1 MSGRGERLSAG
12 PEAAHRTARRPVTGA
27 APEASAADGEARIGA
42 GQRLGATTVLAALL
56 IGIVVLGIS
65 FGRDDAAPVT
75 PTLDVILTETASRTP
90 PDKADF
96 LAQANHQGGGE
107 HDEAQRPR
115 EQTSAPVPKPE
126 PGIAPVPIRAQSPR
140 AQDATPMPVL
150 TTVAASAETAPRERP
165 TAETPPSPLPL
176 GEQRL
181 EQQIEM
187 ARLAAEVER
196 RQAQYAQRPKR
207 KFVSA
212 STQEYAYAAYLKA
225 WVERVER
232 VGNANYPERARAER
246 LEGRLVMTV
255 AVRRDGSIDSVL
267 LNTPSQHEV
276 LNHAARR
283 IVGLA
288 APFAPVPQGGE
299 RVDVLHITRT
309 WHFRNGAVR
318 SEG

>member
-1 MSGRGERLSAG
+1 MSTRAQAPAAAATATLDESPRADRGPP
-12 PEAAHRTARRPVTGA
+12 PEVV
-27 APEASAADGEARIGA
+27 IGA
-42 GQRLGATTVLAALL
+42 GQRLVATTLLGLIL
-56 IGIVVLGIS
+56 IGVAVLGVS

-90 PDKADF
+90 PERADF
-96 LAQANHQGGGE
+96 LAQANHQGGGDSE
-107 HDEAQRPR
+107 ESQRPR
-115 EQTSAPVPKPE
+115 EATSAPVPKPE
-126 PGIAPVPIRAQSPR
+126 PGLAPIPIRAQAPR
-140 AQDATPMPVL
+140 PQDATPMPVL
-150 TTVAASAETAPRERP
+150 TTTGDSVEAAPRDAPRP
-165 TAETPPSPLPL
+165 DTPPTPLPL
-176 GEQRL
+176 GDQLL

-196 RQAQYAQRPKR
+196 RQAQYAKRPKR

-212 STQEYAYAAYLKA
+212 STQEYAYAAYLRA

-255 AVRRDGSIDSVL
+255 AVRRDGSIESVV
-267 LNTPSQHEV
+267 LNTPSRHEV
-276 LNHAARR
+276 LNQAARR

-288 APFAPVPQGGE
+288 APFAPVPQGAE

-309 WHFRNGAVR
+309 WHFRNGAVS
-318 SEG
+318 SED

>member
-1 MSGRGERLSAG
+1 MSATDAVAGPLPPEIAIGPHQRLSA
-12 PEAAHRTARRPVTGA
+12 T
-27 APEASAADGEARIGA
+27 
-42 GQRLGATTVLAALL
+42 LLLAAVLL
-56 IGIVVLGIS
+56 GIVVLGIS

-90 PDKADF
+90 PEKADF
-96 LAQANHQGGGE
+96 LAQASHQGGGE

-115 EQTSAPVPKPE
+115 EEVTSPVPKPE
-126 PGIAPVPIRAQSPR
+126 TGITPVPIRAQSPR
-140 AQDATPMPVL
+140 AQDAVPMPVL
-150 TTVAASAETAPRERP
+150 TTTAAAAETAPRERP
-165 TAETPPSPLPL
+165 SPETPPTPLPL
-176 GEQRL
+176 GEQLL

-196 RQAQYAQRPKR
+196 RQAQYAKRPKR

-212 STQEYAYAAYLKA
+212 STQEYAYAQYLKQ

-255 AVRRDGSIDSVL
+255 AVRRDGSVESVV
-267 LNTPSQHEV
+267 LNTPSRHEL
-276 LNHAARR
+276 LNQAARR

-288 APFAPVPQGGE
+288 APYAAVPQNGE

-309 WHFRNGAVR
+309 WHFRNGAVS
-318 SEG
+318 SED